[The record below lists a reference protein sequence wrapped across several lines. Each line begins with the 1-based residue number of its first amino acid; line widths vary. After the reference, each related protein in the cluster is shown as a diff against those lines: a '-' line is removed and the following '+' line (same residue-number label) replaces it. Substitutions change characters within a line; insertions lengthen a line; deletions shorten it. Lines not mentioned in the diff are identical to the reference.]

1 MKKKKLLKKIY
12 QLEEINEYL
21 GLQNI
26 RLRMKLAG
34 TCTQEEA
41 KGTILE
47 RTKEPESKEQNDK
60 RREGIRLNRYCHIND
75 ALDAMTGGIWSPETK
90 KEEKTEPAKAQKPIA
105 FPEVKTEG
113 PESES
118 ELKENELP
126 ERWAIKSN
134 KDNIGEIDKYYS
146 RQLKYSLYKDYVGEY
161 FHSHNLADDSLSV
174 MNDDIDF
181 ASNFNSEEIKH
192 GYAEITFDQFKEHV
206 LKENTISLEV
216 GKKYITRDGESFE
229 CKELTS
235 TGRYRLENDL
245 CRLYYEENG
254 KLPGGAH
261 GDYDLVSE
269 VKERKT
275 IGQLEAERR
284 QAYDHPF

>member
-34 TCTQEEA
+34 TCTQEDA

-60 RREGIRLNRYCHIND
+60 RREIY
-75 ALDAMTGGIWSPETK
+75 E
-90 KEEKTEPAKAQKPIA
+90 AQKPIG
-105 FPEVKTEG
+105 FPKVKTEG

-161 FHSHNLADDSLSV
+161 FHSHNLSDDSLSV

-181 ASNFNSEEIKH
+181 AANFNSEEIKH

-206 LKENTISLEV
+206 LKENAISLEIR
-216 GKKYITRDGESFE
+216 KKYLTRNG
-229 CKELTS
+229 KEMTCWEKTS
-235 TGRYRLENDL
+235 TGRYECTNEGDTF
-245 CRLYYEENG
+245 YYEKDG
-254 KLPGGAH
+254 TLPGISISW
-261 GDYDLVSE
+261 YIVSE
-269 VKERKT
+269 VKE
-275 IGQLEAERR
+275 
-284 QAYDHPF
+284 

>member
-47 RTKEPESKEQNDK
+47 RTSEPESKEQNDK
-60 RREGIRLNRYCHIND
+60 RREIY
-75 ALDAMTGGIWSPETK
+75 E
-90 KEEKTEPAKAQKPIA
+90 AQKPIG
-105 FPEVKTEG
+105 FPKIKTEG

-146 RQLKYSLYKDYVGEY
+146 RQLKYSVYKDYVGEY

-181 ASNFNSEEIKH
+181 AANFNSEEIKH

-206 LKENTISLEV
+206 LKENAISLEIR
-216 GKKYITRDGESFE
+216 KKYLTRNG
-229 CKELTS
+229 KEMTCWEKTS
-235 TGRYRLENDL
+235 TGRYECTNEGDTF
-245 CRLYYEENG
+245 YYEKDG
-254 KLPGGAH
+254 TLPGISISW
-261 GDYDLVSE
+261 YIVSE
-269 VKERKT
+269 VKE
-275 IGQLEAERR
+275 
-284 QAYDHPF
+284 

>member
-1 MKKKKLLKKIY
+1 MKKKELKKRIKHL
-12 QLEEINEYL
+12 QELTDCLISDNVRLMMRL
-21 GLQNI
+21 G
-26 RLRMKLAG
+26 G

-60 RREGIRLNRYCHIND
+60 RREIY
-75 ALDAMTGGIWSPETK
+75 E
-90 KEEKTEPAKAQKPIA
+90 AQKPIG
-105 FPEVKTEG
+105 FPEIKTEG
-113 PESES
+113 AESES

-181 ASNFNSEEIKH
+181 AANFNSEEIKH

-206 LKENTISLEV
+206 LKENAISLEIR
-216 GKKYITRDGESFE
+216 KKYLTRNG
-229 CKELTS
+229 KEMTCWEKTS
-235 TGRYRLENDL
+235 TGRYECTNEGDTF
-245 CRLYYEENG
+245 YYEKDG
-254 KLPGGAH
+254 TLPGISISW
-261 GDYDLVSE
+261 DIVSE
-269 VKERKT
+269 VKE
-275 IGQLEAERR
+275 
-284 QAYDHPF
+284 

>member
-1 MKKKKLLKKIY
+1 MKKKELKKRIKD
-12 QLEEINEYL
+12 LRELNELLISDNVRLMMRL
-21 GLQNI
+21 G
-26 RLRMKLAG
+26 G
-34 TCTQEEA
+34 TCTQEDA

-60 RREGIRLNRYCHIND
+60 RREIY
-75 ALDAMTGGIWSPETK
+75 E
-90 KEEKTEPAKAQKPIA
+90 AQKPIG
-105 FPEVKTEG
+105 FPKVKTEG

-146 RQLKYSLYKDYVGEY
+146 RQLEYSLYKDDVGEY

-181 ASNFNSEEIKH
+181 AANFNSEEIKH

-206 LKENTISLEV
+206 LKENTISLEIR
-216 GKKYITRDGESFE
+216 KKYLTRNG
-229 CKELTS
+229 KEMTCWEKTS
-235 TGRYRLENDL
+235 TGRYECTNEGDTF
-245 CRLYYEENG
+245 YYEKDG
-254 KLPGGAH
+254 TLPGISISW
-261 GDYDLVSE
+261 YIVSE
-269 VKERKT
+269 VKE
-275 IGQLEAERR
+275 
-284 QAYDHPF
+284 

>member
-1 MKKKKLLKKIY
+1 MKKKELKKRIKD
-12 QLEEINEYL
+12 LRELTDCLISDNVRLMMRL
-21 GLQNI
+21 G
-26 RLRMKLAG
+26 G
-34 TCTQEEA
+34 TCTQEDA

-60 RREGIRLNRYCHIND
+60 RREIY
-75 ALDAMTGGIWSPETK
+75 E
-90 KEEKTEPAKAQKPIA
+90 AQKPIDIDKGFKSGGFVSKNNDKTDYMTQNGKLPNCEYVIDTNTA
-105 FPEVKTEG
+105 KRFVDEINNIKLPKTEG

-181 ASNFNSEEIKH
+181 AANFNSEEIKH

-216 GKKYITRDGESFE
+216 GKKYMTRDGESFE
-229 CKELTS
+229 CKELTC

-245 CRLYYEENG
+245 CRLFYEENG
-254 KLPGGAH
+254 KLPGGGC

-269 VKERKT
+269 IKE
-275 IGQLEAERR
+275 
-284 QAYDHPF
+284 

>member
-60 RREGIRLNRYCHIND
+60 RREIY
-75 ALDAMTGGIWSPETK
+75 E
-90 KEEKTEPAKAQKPIA
+90 AQKPIG
-105 FPEVKTEG
+105 FPKIKTEG

-161 FHSHNLADDSLSV
+161 FHSHNLSDDSLSV

-181 ASNFNSEEIKH
+181 AANFKSEEIKH

-206 LKENTISLEV
+206 LKENAISLEIR
-216 GKKYITRDGESFE
+216 KKYLTRNG
-229 CKELTS
+229 KEMTCWEKTS
-235 TGRYRLENDL
+235 TGRYECTNEGDTF
-245 CRLYYEENG
+245 YYEKDG
-254 KLPGGAH
+254 TLPGVSISW
-261 GDYDLVSE
+261 YIVSE
-269 VKERKT
+269 VKE
-275 IGQLEAERR
+275 
-284 QAYDHPF
+284 

>member
-12 QLEEINEYL
+12 QLEEINESL

-47 RTKEPESKEQNDK
+47 RTSEPESKEQNDK

-90 KEEKTEPAKAQKPIA
+90 KEEKAEPVNEAVLSEETKNYVKKMIYSTH
-105 FPEVKTEG
+105 PEIKTEG
-113 PESES
+113 AESES
-118 ELKENELP
+118 E
-126 ERWAIKSN
+126 
-134 KDNIGEIDKYYS
+134 
-146 RQLKYSLYKDYVGEY
+146 
-161 FHSHNLADDSLSV
+161 
-174 MNDDIDF
+174 
-181 ASNFNSEEIKH
+181 
-192 GYAEITFDQFKEHV
+192 

-216 GKKYITRDGESFE
+216 GKKYMTKNGYKLI
-229 CKELTS
+229 CKEIDVHSQPSHEYIMTFEDS
-235 TGRYRLENDL
+235 SGHM
-245 CRLYYEENG
+245 YYSKSGIVCNG
-254 KLPGGAH
+254 VESWNIA
-261 GDYDLVSE
+261 SE

>member
-60 RREGIRLNRYCHIND
+60 RREIY
-75 ALDAMTGGIWSPETK
+75 E
-90 KEEKTEPAKAQKPIA
+90 AQKPIG
-105 FPEVKTEG
+105 FPKVKTEG

-146 RQLKYSLYKDYVGEY
+146 RQLKYSLYKDDVGEY

-181 ASNFNSEEIKH
+181 AANFKSEEIKH

-206 LKENTISLEV
+206 LKENTISLEIR
-216 GKKYITRDGESFE
+216 KKYLTRNG
-229 CKELTS
+229 KEMTCWEKTS
-235 TGRYRLENDL
+235 TGRYECTNEGDTF
-245 CRLYYEENG
+245 YYEKDG
-254 KLPGGAH
+254 TLPGISISW
-261 GDYDLVSE
+261 DIVSE
-269 VKERKT
+269 VKE
-275 IGQLEAERR
+275 
-284 QAYDHPF
+284 

>member
-47 RTKEPESKEQNDK
+47 RTSEPESKEQNDK
-60 RREGIRLNRYCHIND
+60 RREIY
-75 ALDAMTGGIWSPETK
+75 E
-90 KEEKTEPAKAQKPIA
+90 AQKPIG
-105 FPEVKTEG
+105 FPKVKTEG

-146 RQLKYSLYKDYVGEY
+146 RQLEYSLYKDDVGEY

-181 ASNFNSEEIKH
+181 AANFKSEEIKH

-206 LKENTISLEV
+206 LKENAISLEIR
-216 GKKYITRDGESFE
+216 KKYLTRNG
-229 CKELTS
+229 KEMTCWEKTS
-235 TGRYRLENDL
+235 TGRYECTNEGDTF
-245 CRLYYEENG
+245 YYEKDG
-254 KLPGGAH
+254 TLPGISISW
-261 GDYDLVSE
+261 YIVSE
-269 VKERKT
+269 VKE
-275 IGQLEAERR
+275 
-284 QAYDHPF
+284 

>member
-1 MKKKKLLKKIY
+1 MKKKELKKRIKD
-12 QLEEINEYL
+12 LRELNELLISDNVRLMMRL
-21 GLQNI
+21 G
-26 RLRMKLAG
+26 G
-34 TCTQEEA
+34 TCTQEDA

-60 RREGIRLNRYCHIND
+60 RREIY
-75 ALDAMTGGIWSPETK
+75 E
-90 KEEKTEPAKAQKPIA
+90 AQKPID
-105 FPEVKTEG
+105 FPKVKTEG

-146 RQLKYSLYKDYVGEY
+146 RQLEYSLYKDDVGEY

-181 ASNFNSEEIKH
+181 AANFKSEEIKH

-206 LKENTISLEV
+206 LKENAISLEIR
-216 GKKYITRDGESFE
+216 KKYLTRNG
-229 CKELTS
+229 KEMTCWEKTS
-235 TGRYRLENDL
+235 TGRYECTNEGDTF
-245 CRLYYEENG
+245 YYEKDG
-254 KLPGGAH
+254 TLPGISISW
-261 GDYDLVSE
+261 YIVSE
-269 VKERKT
+269 VKE
-275 IGQLEAERR
+275 
-284 QAYDHPF
+284 

>member
-60 RREGIRLNRYCHIND
+60 RREIY
-75 ALDAMTGGIWSPETK
+75 E
-90 KEEKTEPAKAQKPIA
+90 AQKPID
-105 FPEVKTEG
+105 FPKVKTEG

-161 FHSHNLADDSLSV
+161 FHSHNLSDDSLSV

-181 ASNFNSEEIKH
+181 AANFNSEEIKH

-206 LKENTISLEV
+206 LKENAISLEIR
-216 GKKYITRDGESFE
+216 KKYLTRNG
-229 CKELTS
+229 KEMTCWEKTS
-235 TGRYRLENDL
+235 TGRYECTNEGDTF
-245 CRLYYEENG
+245 YYEKDG
-254 KLPGGAH
+254 TLPGISISW
-261 GDYDLVSE
+261 YIVSE
-269 VKERKT
+269 VKE
-275 IGQLEAERR
+275 
-284 QAYDHPF
+284 

>member
-1 MKKKKLLKKIY
+1 MKKKELKKRIKD
-12 QLEEINEYL
+12 LRELNELLISDNVRLMMRL
-21 GLQNI
+21 G
-26 RLRMKLAG
+26 G
-34 TCTQEEA
+34 TCTQEDA

-60 RREGIRLNRYCHIND
+60 RREIY
-75 ALDAMTGGIWSPETK
+75 E
-90 KEEKTEPAKAQKPIA
+90 AQKPID
-105 FPEVKTEG
+105 FPKVKTEG

-181 ASNFNSEEIKH
+181 AANFKSEEIKH

-206 LKENTISLEV
+206 LKENAISLEIR
-216 GKKYITRDGESFE
+216 KKYLTRNG
-229 CKELTS
+229 KEMTCWEKTS
-235 TGRYRLENDL
+235 TGRYECTNEGDTF
-245 CRLYYEENG
+245 YYEKDG
-254 KLPGGAH
+254 TLPGISISW
-261 GDYDLVSE
+261 YIVSE
-269 VKERKT
+269 VKE
-275 IGQLEAERR
+275 
-284 QAYDHPF
+284 

>member
-60 RREGIRLNRYCHIND
+60 RREIY
-75 ALDAMTGGIWSPETK
+75 E
-90 KEEKTEPAKAQKPIA
+90 AQKPIG
-105 FPEVKTEG
+105 FPKIKTEG

-126 ERWAIKSN
+126 GRWAIKSN

-146 RQLKYSLYKDYVGEY
+146 RQLKYSVYKDDVGEY

-181 ASNFNSEEIKH
+181 AANFKSEEIKH

-206 LKENTISLEV
+206 LKENAISLEIR
-216 GKKYITRDGESFE
+216 KKYLTRNG
-229 CKELTS
+229 KEMTCWEKTS
-235 TGRYRLENDL
+235 TGRYECTNEGDTF
-245 CRLYYEENG
+245 YYEKDG
-254 KLPGGAH
+254 TLPGISISW
-261 GDYDLVSE
+261 DIVSE
-269 VKERKT
+269 VKE
-275 IGQLEAERR
+275 
-284 QAYDHPF
+284 

>member
-1 MKKKKLLKKIY
+1 MKKKELKKRIKHL
-12 QLEEINEYL
+12 QELTDCLISDNVRLMMRL
-21 GLQNI
+21 G
-26 RLRMKLAG
+26 G

-60 RREGIRLNRYCHIND
+60 RREIY
-75 ALDAMTGGIWSPETK
+75 E
-90 KEEKTEPAKAQKPIA
+90 AQKPIG
-105 FPEVKTEG
+105 FPEIKTEG
-113 PESES
+113 AESES

-181 ASNFNSEEIKH
+181 AANFNSEEIKH

-206 LKENTISLEV
+206 LKENAISLEIR
-216 GKKYITRDGESFE
+216 KKYLTRNG
-229 CKELTS
+229 KEMTCWEKTS
-235 TGRYRLENDL
+235 TGRYECTNEGDTF
-245 CRLYYEENG
+245 YYEKDG
-254 KLPGGAH
+254 TLPGISISW
-261 GDYDLVSE
+261 YIVSE
-269 VKERKT
+269 VKE
-275 IGQLEAERR
+275 
-284 QAYDHPF
+284 

>member
-1 MKKKKLLKKIY
+1 MKKKELKKRIKDLE
-12 QLEEINEYL
+12 QLTDCLISDNVRLMMRL
-21 GLQNI
+21 G
-26 RLRMKLAG
+26 G
-34 TCTQEEA
+34 TCTQEDA

-60 RREGIRLNRYCHIND
+60 RREIY
-75 ALDAMTGGIWSPETK
+75 E
-90 KEEKTEPAKAQKPIA
+90 AQKPID
-105 FPEVKTEG
+105 FPKFKTEG

-146 RQLKYSLYKDYVGEY
+146 RQLKYSVYKDDVGEY

-206 LKENTISLEV
+206 LKENTISLEIR
-216 GKKYITRDGESFE
+216 KKYLTRNG
-229 CKELTS
+229 KEMTCWEKTS
-235 TGRYRLENDL
+235 TGRYECTNEGDTF
-245 CRLYYEENG
+245 YYEKDG
-254 KLPGGAH
+254 TLPGVSISW
-261 GDYDLVSE
+261 YIVSE
-269 VKERKT
+269 VKE
-275 IGQLEAERR
+275 
-284 QAYDHPF
+284 

>member
-60 RREGIRLNRYCHIND
+60 RREIY
-75 ALDAMTGGIWSPETK
+75 E
-90 KEEKTEPAKAQKPIA
+90 AQKPIG
-105 FPEVKTEG
+105 FPKVKTEG

-161 FHSHNLADDSLSV
+161 FHSHNLSDDSLSV

-181 ASNFNSEEIKH
+181 AANFNSEEIKH

-206 LKENTISLEV
+206 LKENAISLEIR
-216 GKKYITRDGESFE
+216 KKYLTRNG
-229 CKELTS
+229 KEMTCWEKTS
-235 TGRYRLENDL
+235 TGRYECTNEGDTF
-245 CRLYYEENG
+245 YYEKDG
-254 KLPGGAH
+254 TLPGISISW
-261 GDYDLVSE
+261 YIVSE
-269 VKERKT
+269 VKE
-275 IGQLEAERR
+275 
-284 QAYDHPF
+284 

>member
-1 MKKKKLLKKIY
+1 MKKKELKKRIKHL
-12 QLEEINEYL
+12 QELTDCLISDNVRLMMRL
-21 GLQNI
+21 G
-26 RLRMKLAG
+26 G

-60 RREGIRLNRYCHIND
+60 RREIY
-75 ALDAMTGGIWSPETK
+75 E
-90 KEEKTEPAKAQKPIA
+90 AQKPID
-105 FPEVKTEG
+105 FPKVKTEG

-161 FHSHNLADDSLSV
+161 FHSHNLSDDSLSV

-181 ASNFNSEEIKH
+181 AANFNSEEIKH

-206 LKENTISLEV
+206 LKENAISLEIR
-216 GKKYITRDGESFE
+216 KKYLTRNG
-229 CKELTS
+229 KEMTCWEKTS
-235 TGRYRLENDL
+235 TGRYECTNEGDTF
-245 CRLYYEENG
+245 YYEKDG
-254 KLPGGAH
+254 TLPGISISW
-261 GDYDLVSE
+261 YIVSE
-269 VKERKT
+269 VKE
-275 IGQLEAERR
+275 
-284 QAYDHPF
+284 

>member
-34 TCTQEEA
+34 TCTQEDA

-60 RREGIRLNRYCHIND
+60 RREIY
-75 ALDAMTGGIWSPETK
+75 E
-90 KEEKTEPAKAQKPIA
+90 AQKPIG
-105 FPEVKTEG
+105 FPKVKTEG

-181 ASNFNSEEIKH
+181 AANFNSEEIKH

-206 LKENTISLEV
+206 LKENAISLEIR
-216 GKKYITRDGESFE
+216 KKYLTR
-229 CKELTS
+229 
-235 TGRYRLENDL
+235 
-245 CRLYYEENG
+245 NG
-254 KLPGGAH
+254 KEMTCWEKHPQGVMNAQMKAIRFIMKKMVHCQAFL
-261 GDYDLVSE
+261 LVG
-269 VKERKT
+269 T
-275 IGQLEAERR
+275 
-284 QAYDHPF
+284 

>member
-1 MKKKKLLKKIY
+1 MKKKELKKRIKD
-12 QLEEINEYL
+12 LRELNELLISDNVRLMMRL
-21 GLQNI
+21 G
-26 RLRMKLAG
+26 G
-34 TCTQEEA
+34 TCTQEDA

-60 RREGIRLNRYCHIND
+60 RREIY
-75 ALDAMTGGIWSPETK
+75 E
-90 KEEKTEPAKAQKPIA
+90 AQKPID
-105 FPEVKTEG
+105 FPKVKTEG

-181 ASNFNSEEIKH
+181 AANFNSEEIKH

-206 LKENTISLEV
+206 LKENAISLEIR
-216 GKKYITRDGESFE
+216 KKYLTRNG
-229 CKELTS
+229 KEMTCWEKTS
-235 TGRYRLENDL
+235 TGRYECTNEGDTF
-245 CRLYYEENG
+245 YYEKDG
-254 KLPGGAH
+254 TLPGVSISWGI
-261 GDYDLVSE
+261 VSE
-269 VKERKT
+269 VKE
-275 IGQLEAERR
+275 
-284 QAYDHPF
+284 

>member
-60 RREGIRLNRYCHIND
+60 RREIY
-75 ALDAMTGGIWSPETK
+75 E
-90 KEEKTEPAKAQKPIA
+90 AQKPIG
-105 FPEVKTEG
+105 FPKVKTEG

-146 RQLKYSLYKDYVGEY
+146 RQLKYSVYKDDVGEY

-181 ASNFNSEEIKH
+181 AANFNSEEIKH

-206 LKENTISLEV
+206 LKENAISLEIR
-216 GKKYITRDGESFE
+216 KKYLTRNG
-229 CKELTS
+229 KEMTCWEKTS
-235 TGRYRLENDL
+235 TGRYECTNEGDTF
-245 CRLYYEENG
+245 YYEKDG
-254 KLPGGAH
+254 TLPGISISW
-261 GDYDLVSE
+261 YIVSE
-269 VKERKT
+269 VKE
-275 IGQLEAERR
+275 
-284 QAYDHPF
+284 

>member
-34 TCTQEEA
+34 TCTQEDA

-60 RREGIRLNRYCHIND
+60 RREIY
-75 ALDAMTGGIWSPETK
+75 E
-90 KEEKTEPAKAQKPIA
+90 AQKPIG
-105 FPEVKTEG
+105 FPKVKTEG

-181 ASNFNSEEIKH
+181 AANFNSEEIKH

-206 LKENTISLEV
+206 LKENAISLEIR
-216 GKKYITRDGESFE
+216 KKYLTRNG
-229 CKELTS
+229 KEMTCWEKTY
-235 TGRYRLENDL
+235 TGRYECTNEGDTF
-245 CRLYYEENG
+245 YYEKDG
-254 KLPGGAH
+254 TLPGISISW
-261 GDYDLVSE
+261 YIVSE
-269 VKERKT
+269 VKE
-275 IGQLEAERR
+275 
-284 QAYDHPF
+284 

>member
-34 TCTQEEA
+34 TCTQEDA

-60 RREGIRLNRYCHIND
+60 RREIY
-75 ALDAMTGGIWSPETK
+75 E
-90 KEEKTEPAKAQKPIA
+90 AQKPIG
-105 FPEVKTEG
+105 FPKVKTEG

-161 FHSHNLADDSLSV
+161 CHSHNLSDDSLSV

-181 ASNFNSEEIKH
+181 AANFNSEEIKH

-206 LKENTISLEV
+206 LKENAISLEIR
-216 GKKYITRDGESFE
+216 KKYLTRNG
-229 CKELTS
+229 KEMTCWEKTS
-235 TGRYRLENDL
+235 TGRYECTNEGDTF
-245 CRLYYEENG
+245 YYEKDG
-254 KLPGGAH
+254 TLPGISISW
-261 GDYDLVSE
+261 YIVSE
-269 VKERKT
+269 VKE
-275 IGQLEAERR
+275 
-284 QAYDHPF
+284 

>member
-60 RREGIRLNRYCHIND
+60 RREIY
-75 ALDAMTGGIWSPETK
+75 E
-90 KEEKTEPAKAQKPIA
+90 AQKPIG
-105 FPEVKTEG
+105 FPKVKTEG

-206 LKENTISLEV
+206 LKENTISLEIR
-216 GKKYITRDGESFE
+216 KKYLTRNG
-229 CKELTS
+229 KEMTCWEKTS
-235 TGRYRLENDL
+235 TGRYECTNEGDTF
-245 CRLYYEENG
+245 YYEKDG
-254 KLPGGAH
+254 TLPGISISW
-261 GDYDLVSE
+261 YIVSE
-269 VKERKT
+269 VKE
-275 IGQLEAERR
+275 
-284 QAYDHPF
+284 

>member
-60 RREGIRLNRYCHIND
+60 RREIY
-75 ALDAMTGGIWSPETK
+75 E
-90 KEEKTEPAKAQKPIA
+90 AQKPIG
-105 FPEVKTEG
+105 FPKVKTEG

-181 ASNFNSEEIKH
+181 AANFKSEEIKH

-206 LKENTISLEV
+206 LKENAISLEIR
-216 GKKYITRDGESFE
+216 KKYLTRNG
-229 CKELTS
+229 KEMTCWEKTS
-235 TGRYRLENDL
+235 TGRYECTNEGDTF
-245 CRLYYEENG
+245 YYEKDG
-254 KLPGGAH
+254 TLPGISISW
-261 GDYDLVSE
+261 YIVSE
-269 VKERKT
+269 VKE
-275 IGQLEAERR
+275 
-284 QAYDHPF
+284 

>member
-47 RTKEPESKEQNDK
+47 RTSEPESKEQNDK
-60 RREGIRLNRYCHIND
+60 RREIY
-75 ALDAMTGGIWSPETK
+75 E
-90 KEEKTEPAKAQKPIA
+90 AQKPIG
-105 FPEVKTEG
+105 FPKVKTEG

-161 FHSHNLADDSLSV
+161 FHSHNLSDDSLSV

-181 ASNFNSEEIKH
+181 AANFKSEEIKH

-206 LKENTISLEV
+206 LKENAISLEIR
-216 GKKYITRDGESFE
+216 KKYLTRNG
-229 CKELTS
+229 KEMTCWEKTS
-235 TGRYRLENDL
+235 TGRYECTNEGDTF
-245 CRLYYEENG
+245 YYEKDG
-254 KLPGGAH
+254 TLPGISISW
-261 GDYDLVSE
+261 YIVSE
-269 VKERKT
+269 AKE
-275 IGQLEAERR
+275 
-284 QAYDHPF
+284 

>member
-1 MKKKKLLKKIY
+1 MNKKELKQRIKHLQ
-12 QLEEINEYL
+12 QLTDCLISDNVRLMMRL
-21 GLQNI
+21 G
-26 RLRMKLAG
+26 G
-34 TCTQEEA
+34 TCTQEDA

-60 RREGIRLNRYCHIND
+60 RREIY
-75 ALDAMTGGIWSPETK
+75 E
-90 KEEKTEPAKAQKPIA
+90 AQKPID
-105 FPEVKTEG
+105 FPKVKTEG

-146 RQLKYSLYKDYVGEY
+146 RQLEYSLYKDDVGEY

-181 ASNFNSEEIKH
+181 AANFNSEEIKH

-206 LKENTISLEV
+206 LKENAISLEIR
-216 GKKYITRDGESFE
+216 KKYLTRNG
-229 CKELTS
+229 KEMTCWEKAS
-235 TGRYRLENDL
+235 TGRYECTNEGDTF
-245 CRLYYEENG
+245 YYEKDG
-254 KLPGGAH
+254 TFPGVSISW
-261 GDYDLVSE
+261 DIVSE
-269 VKERKT
+269 VKE
-275 IGQLEAERR
+275 
-284 QAYDHPF
+284 

>member
-1 MKKKKLLKKIY
+1 MKKKELLKKIY

-34 TCTQEEA
+34 TCTQEDA

-60 RREGIRLNRYCHIND
+60 RREIY
-75 ALDAMTGGIWSPETK
+75 E
-90 KEEKTEPAKAQKPIA
+90 AQKPIG
-105 FPEVKTEG
+105 FPKVKTEG

-161 FHSHNLADDSLSV
+161 FHSHNLSDDSLSV

-181 ASNFNSEEIKH
+181 AANFKSEEIKH

-206 LKENTISLEV
+206 LKENAISLEIR
-216 GKKYITRDGESFE
+216 KKYLTRNG
-229 CKELTS
+229 KEMTCWEKTS
-235 TGRYRLENDL
+235 TGRYECTNEGDTF
-245 CRLYYEENG
+245 YYEKDG
-254 KLPGGAH
+254 TLPGISISW
-261 GDYDLVSE
+261 YIVSE
-269 VKERKT
+269 VKE
-275 IGQLEAERR
+275 
-284 QAYDHPF
+284 